1 VGDKYVGWE
10 RRVAFAVAVVCAV
23 GGLAFLAHALLA
35 RPYGTVEAELVFEA
49 SRIARR
55 LPLYVDPYDGAW
67 DAGPPPSRYYVLYTP
82 IWPWVLA
89 HLPGPA
95 PPTLDSLRTGGRLLN
110 AVLCVVTL
118 GALVRASAP
127 DNRLSVATGACLALG
142 FSALA
147 REAGLAT
154 ADMPAV
160 ALSSIGLARL
170 AHKGRLDALSA
181 AALAAAPLVK
191 PSVLGGAAGAY
202 AAHAIANRRSGARP
216 LAEPVAVGALVAGA
230 MAALYHV
237 WSDGQW
243 LVHIARATG
252 QTLSFERWVREFGGR
267 AALLGAPH
275 LAVLVLAIRRRARL
289 TATLPL
295 ATSVVWASFAMA
307 KHGSGTH
314 YWLEPTVAA
323 LVTLGIMP
331 VAGATTSPSD
341 RTARPW
347 IAWAGLALA
356 LAVATESL
364 PAFWHAPAEDCTARR
379 RVEAIRRRCRLR
391 GGQVL
396 VSDDPA
402 LELAIDG
409 RIIVPVWQNSYLVR
423 AGTFPLQAWRED
435 LARPEVAWFVHDAAF
450 LQPAPEHIAGITE
463 VNAFRRELR
472 DTIEENFELAPST
485 ESIDAGAGLLVFQ
498 RRGGP

>member
-1 VGDKYVGWE
+1 VGDKYVSWE
-10 RRVAFAVAVVCAV
+10 RRVAFAVAVVCAAC
-23 GGLAFLAHALLA
+23 GLVFLAHALLA

-55 LPLYVDPYDGAW
+55 LPLYVDPYAGAW

-95 PPTLDSLRTGGRLLN
+95 SPTLESMRTGGRLLN
-110 AVLCVVTL
+110 AVLWVLTL
-118 GALVRASAP
+118 GALVRASTPA
-127 DNRLSVATGACLALG
+127 NRLAVATGACLALG
-142 FSALA
+142 FSALV

-170 AHKGRLDALSA
+170 ARKGRLDALSA
-181 AALAAAPLVK
+181 AALVAAPLVK

-202 AAHAIANRRSGARP
+202 TAHVLANRRGGARL
-216 LAEPVAVGALVAGA
+216 LAEPIASGALVAGA

-275 LAVLVLAIRRRARL
+275 IAVLVLALRRRAPL
-289 TATLPL
+289 VATLPL
-295 ATSVVWASFAMA
+295 ATSIAWASFAMA

-323 LVTLGIMP
+323 LVTLGVLP
-331 VAGATTSPSD
+331 VAATASGSD
-341 RTARPW
+341 ETARPW
-347 IAWAGLALA
+347 LAWAGIALA
-356 LAVATESL
+356 LAVAAESL
-364 PAFWHAPAEDCTARR
+364 PVFWRAPEEDRAAHL
-379 RVEAIRRRCRLR
+379 RVDAIRRRCPLR

-396 VSDDPA
+396 VSDDPT
-402 LELAIDG
+402 LELEIDG
-409 RIIVPVWQNSYLVR
+409 RIIVPVWQNSYLIR

-472 DTIEENFELAPST
+472 DVIEANFVRDPST
-485 ESIDAGAGLLVFQ
+485 EDGGLLVFH